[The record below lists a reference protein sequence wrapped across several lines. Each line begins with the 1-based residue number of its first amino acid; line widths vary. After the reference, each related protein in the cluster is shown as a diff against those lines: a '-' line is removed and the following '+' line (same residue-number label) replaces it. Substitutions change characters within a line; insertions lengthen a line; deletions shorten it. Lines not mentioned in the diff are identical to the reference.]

1 MDPYLES
8 QKLIQC
14 RVRNHQR
21 EETQR
26 FVEFEQF
33 RLWEYL
39 MTHRH
44 ELTVS
49 DPVLCLW
56 LSEEDFREQ
65 EALYVHAGRST
76 AVNRIVIDLFDREFG
91 FTNTVIR
98 YVAEEDTEK
107 VLAILRDHIP
117 ADLLESDDCDFVVV
131 PGRIVQN
138 WQNIPDSNF
147 LIGLG

>member
-1 MDPYLES
+1 MDPYRES

-14 RVRNHQR
+14 RVRNAKR
-21 EETQR
+21 EESLR
-26 FVEFEQF
+26 FVEFEQY

-39 MTHRH
+39 MTHKH

-56 LSEEDFREQ
+56 LSEDDFREQ
-65 EALYVHAGRST
+65 ETLYRHAGQST
-76 AVNRIVIDLFDREFG
+76 VVNRIVIDLFDRHFG

-98 YVAEEDTEK
+98 YVMEEDTEK
-107 VLAILRDHIP
+107 VLGILREHVP
-117 ADLLESDDCDFVVV
+117 ADLVESDDCHFVVI